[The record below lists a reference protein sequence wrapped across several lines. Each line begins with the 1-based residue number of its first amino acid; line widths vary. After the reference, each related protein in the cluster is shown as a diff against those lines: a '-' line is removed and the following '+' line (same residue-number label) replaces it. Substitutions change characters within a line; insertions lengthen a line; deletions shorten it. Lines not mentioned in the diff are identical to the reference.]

1 MQREE
6 NSKLK
11 LVDCSSMLKLL
22 EKKSQLALNQR
33 FVISIQS
40 IVGSSEELLPE
51 EELEEEFKKFS
62 DTLPVFVSTIL

>member
-1 MQREE
+1 
-6 NSKLK
+6 
-11 LVDCSSMLKLL
+11 MLKLL
-22 EKKSQLALNQR
+22 EKKTQLALNQR